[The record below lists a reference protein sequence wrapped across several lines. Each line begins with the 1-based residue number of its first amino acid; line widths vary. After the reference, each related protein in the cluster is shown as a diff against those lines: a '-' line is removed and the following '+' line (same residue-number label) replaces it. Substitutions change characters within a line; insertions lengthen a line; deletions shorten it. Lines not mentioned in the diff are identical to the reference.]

1 MNTHSQKLV
10 HHLIASQV
18 GSHRHESSIEDTTTF
33 DQLGLDTLDRA
44 LVALRIEDVAGADGD
59 LFIDALD
66 HSTTVGDLVALVDR
80 WWQRGK
86 AVSS

>member
-1 MNTHSQKLV
+1 M
-10 HHLIASQV
+10 
-18 GSHRHESSIEDTTTF
+18 TF

-44 LVALRIEDVAGADGD
+44 LVALRIEDVTGADGH
-59 LFIDALD
+59 LFVHALD
-66 HSTTVGDLVALVDR
+66 QSKTAGDLVALVER

>member
-10 HHLIASQV
+10 RHLIASHL
-18 GSHRHESSIEDTTTF
+18 GTHEAPIEDAMTF

-44 LVALRIEDVAGADGD
+44 LVALRIEDVTGADGH
-59 LFIDALD
+59 LFVHALD
-66 HSTTVGDLVALVDR
+66 QSKTVGDLVALVER